1 MSDSSYRNKQA
12 KALAL
17 NFIVPGLGQRC
28 LRQWTA
34 GTILP
39 RVLLVRFIGR
49 LVAFATLMNAGFGMF
64 AGDLL
69 AGSSRHPSA
78 VFHAPCLTFFAA
90 ASVADHARFIVIV
103 WTAKP
108 VGDLAK

>member
-1 MSDSSYRNKQA
+1 MSDSGHRNKEP

-28 LRQWTA
+28 LRQRTA

-69 AGSSRHPSA
+69 ADSSRHPSA
-78 VFHAPCLTFFAA
+78 VFHAPCLIFFAA

>member
-1 MSDSSYRNKQA
+1 MSDSSYRNKKA

-17 NFIVPGLGQRC
+17 NFIVPGPGPRC
-28 LRQWTA
+28 LRQWTT

-39 RVLLVRFIGR
+39 RVFLVSFIWLLA
-49 LVAFATLMNAGFGMF
+49 AFATLMNAGFGMF
-64 AGDLL
+64 TGDLL
-69 AGSSRHPSA
+69 ADSSGHPSA
-78 VFHAPCLTFFAA
+78 AFHAPCLIFFAA

-103 WTAKP
+103 RTAKP

>member
-17 NFIVPGLGQRC
+17 NFIMPGLGQRC

-39 RVLLVRFIGR
+39 RVFLVSFIG
-49 LVAFATLMNAGFGMF
+49 LLAAFATLMNAGFGMF

-78 VFHAPCLTFFAA
+78 VFHAPCIIFFAA
-90 ASVADHARFIVIV
+90 ASVADHTRFIVIV

-108 VGDLAK
+108 VGDFAK

>member
-1 MSDSSYRNKQA
+1 MSDSSCRKKQA

-17 NFIVPGLGQRC
+17 NFIMPGLGQRC
-28 LRQWTA
+28 LRQWTT

-39 RVLLVRFIGR
+39 RVFLVSFIG
-49 LVAFATLMNAGFGMF
+49 LLAAFATLMNAGFGMF
-64 AGDLL
+64 TGDLL
-69 AGSSRHPSA
+69 ADSSGHPSA
-78 VFHAPCLTFFAA
+78 AFHAPCLIFFAA

-103 WTAKP
+103 RTAKP

>member
-1 MSDSSYRNKQA
+1 MSDSSYRNKQP

-64 AGDLL
+64 TGDLL
-69 AGSSRHPSA
+69 AGSSGHPSA
-78 VFHAPCLTFFAA
+78 AFHAPCLIFFAA

-103 WTAKP
+103 RTAKP